1 MSEEGERVSIVSQR
15 VWKENGIISFID
27 LFFFFFFFFF
37 LRTYI
42 SYKECIENNNK
53 IYD

>member
-1 MSEEGERVSIVSQR
+1 MSIVSQR
-15 VWKENGIISFID
+15 VWKENGVLSFID
-27 LFFFFFFFFF
+27 LFFFCF

-42 SYKECIENNNK
+42 YISYKQSIENNNK

>member
-1 MSEEGERVSIVSQR
+1 MSIVSQR
-15 VWKENGIISFID
+15 VWKEHGILSFID
-27 LFFFFFFFFF
+27 LFFFFFFCF

-42 SYKECIENNNK
+42 SYKQCIETNNK